1 VKQSGGSGQFA
12 KVTVQIAPRVRGEG
26 NRIEDHTAGGVIP
39 RQFLA
44 ACRKG
49 VEEALQDGVLGG
61 NPSVD
66 VAVEIIDGQAH
77 AKDSNELAFRMA
89 AIFAVKDALRQA
101 GPILLEP
108 IMSVECVAPDECRGD
123 LLGDLNRRRG
133 RILGVEEQ
141 ARGTDSVE
149 VTLQAEA
156 PLAELFGYA
165 NAIRSLSRG
174 RASYSMRPARFEP
187 APVAVGRS

>member
-1 VKQSGGSGQFA
+1 MVWIFCKTRVTAEPPTWSFRLLRASA
-12 KVTVQIAPRVRGEG
+12 EKVTLSKTIPS
-26 NRIEDHTAGGVIP
+26 AGSSP
-39 RQFLA
+39 
-44 ACRKG
+44 

-61 NPSVD
+61 NPVVD
-66 VAVEIIDGQAH
+66 VAVEIIDCQAH
-77 AKDSNELAFRMA
+77 AKDSNELAFRIA
-89 AIFAVKDALRQA
+89 TIYAVKDALRQA
-101 GPILLEP
+101 GAILLEP
-108 IMSVECVAPDECRGD
+108 IMAVECVAPDEYRGD

-133 RILGVEEQ
+133 RIVGVEEQ
-141 ARGTDSVE
+141 VRGADSVE

-187 APVAVGRS
+187 VPVRMT